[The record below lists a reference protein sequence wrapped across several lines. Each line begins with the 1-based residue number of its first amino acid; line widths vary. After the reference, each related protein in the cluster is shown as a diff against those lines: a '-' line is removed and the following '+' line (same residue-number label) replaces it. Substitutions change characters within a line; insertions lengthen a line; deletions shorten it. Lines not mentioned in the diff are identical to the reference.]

1 MSYSRHLQARISYE
15 MVIVARI
22 LGRVDRV
29 QSIVFENVRVTQ
41 GSTIALECRMCGV
54 WMEGTEALT
63 RVVMPHVGLFLFFQ
77 RGQTINVGGS
87 RCVSITVWGAKR
99 LAGDSPVTC
108 ASRQLWLWCAFGVPL
123 HDNHLTN
130 VLDASDVG
138 AL

>member
-63 RVVMPHVGLFLFFQ
+63 RVVMPHVGLFLFFSGDKPSMWGVRDVCQ
-77 RGQTINVGGS
+77 S
-87 RCVSITVWGAKR
+87 RCGVQRDWQGTR
-99 LAGDSPVTC
+99 L
-108 ASRQLWLWCAFGVPL
+108 
-123 HDNHLTN
+123 
-130 VLDASDVG
+130 
-138 AL
+138 